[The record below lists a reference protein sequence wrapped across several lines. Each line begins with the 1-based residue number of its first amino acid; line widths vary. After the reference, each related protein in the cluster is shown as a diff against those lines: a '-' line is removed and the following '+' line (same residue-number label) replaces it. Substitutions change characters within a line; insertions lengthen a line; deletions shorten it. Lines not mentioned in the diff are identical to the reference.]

1 MARGE
6 RGSVT
11 AEFACVMPA
20 VVMVLL
26 FALGSFQVVT
36 QQIRVSDAASA
47 AARMLGRG
55 ESDATAHSAVQKLV
69 EGAALSAATEGRF
82 ICATV
87 TAEAAF
93 GPAGL
98 AGLVATAQVCA
109 LADGL

>member
-20 VVMVLL
+20 VIMVLL
-26 FALGSFQVVT
+26 LALGSFQVVS
-36 QQIRVSDAASA
+36 QQIRVSDAAST
-47 AARMLGRG
+47 AARMLGR
-55 ESDATAHSAVQKLV
+55 
-69 EGAALSAATEGRF
+69 
-82 ICATV
+82 
-87 TAEAAF
+87 F

-98 AGLVATAQVCA
+98 AGLIASARVCA